1 MHDFIDTLNESRS
14 LSESL
19 GRLNTGTS
27 ELREVV
33 KALLQHKSTN
43 VSPNS
48 NIVNFTV
55 SDVSEVPK
63 KVMQIASS
71 SDETVAAIYLANAE
85 GKGIV
90 IFNRNGFALE
100 EKITKTTQIGV
111 VSRDNGPWS
120 IDGFRLQNQFDK
132 TSGKGRSKSI
142 RFQDVANFDMR
153 GSISCAV
160 IFSGIDRARLN
171 NDRYQAQRNDDP
183 LNQTKTYR
191 DYVRRENLKIHQ
203 AKKGVAPIVVNQS
216 LKSLT
221 LSQSKVVIIALEDNK
236 RSKRFD
242 KVAVVFE
249 DLGAGRYWLHSLI

>member
-1 MHDFIDTLNESRS
+1 MYDFIDTLNESRS
-14 LSESL
+14 LNESL
-19 GRLNTGTS
+19 GRLNTGS
-27 ELREVV
+27 EFSEFREVV
-33 KALLQHKSTN
+33 KALLQQHKSTN

-48 NIVNFTV
+48 NIVISTV

-100 EKITKTTQIGV
+100 ERITKTTQIGV

-120 IDGFRLQNQFDK
+120 ENGFRLQNQFDK
-132 TSGKGRSKSI
+132 TSGKGRSGSI

-160 IFSGIDRARLN
+160 IFSGIDRAQLN

-203 AKKGVAPIVVNQS
+203 AKKGVAPIVVN
-216 LKSLT
+216 
-221 LSQSKVVIIALEDNK
+221 
-236 RSKRFD
+236 
-242 KVAVVFE
+242 
-249 DLGAGRYWLHSLI
+249 